1 MASQASS
8 FSLSVDRPDDGPLVI
23 SVRGALALPT
33 NARLL
38 ADCLTAVGAADRPT
52 IVDLTD
58 VPGMGSVAVDILV
71 NAARRLSSRGF
82 RLTVVTSPT
91 AGDGDTRVLAEHV
104 HVERAD
110 GSNRNFGRSATRTVA
125 VDALHGT
132 YL

>member
-1 MASQASS
+1 MTSQAS

-23 SVRGALALPT
+23 SVRGALTLPT

-38 ADCLTAVGAADRPT
+38 ADCLTAIGAADRPT

-58 VPGMGSVAVDILV
+58 VSGVGSVAVDILV

-82 RLTVVTSPT
+82 RLTVVPSVT
-91 AGDGDTRVLAEHV
+91 ADDGEMRVLAEHV
-104 HVERAD
+104 DVERAD
-110 GSNRNFGRSATRTVA
+110 DVGRHVGRSTMQTVA